1 MTDTNIIAE
10 QLKDYIYIKCQ
21 YSEGAKEYFYRV
33 PPELEKFVHT
43 GMYAIVHNCS
53 NYGSN
58 AFAVA
63 KITGLLP
70 KGSLPSGERS
80 HRFIVSVFNEDKY
93 NSAVRDEQ
101 FLVDYLNAKKRESY
115 KRALLQ
121 DLSLS
126 QQELKNLGISHTT
139 PEGD

>member
-1 MTDTNIIAE
+1 MR
-10 QLKDYIYIKCQ
+10 
-21 YSEGAKEYFYRV
+21 GAR
-33 PPELEKFVHT
+33 
-43 GMYAIVHNCS
+43 
-53 NYGSN
+53 
-58 AFAVA
+58 
-63 KITGLLP
+63 
-70 KGSLPSGERS
+70 
-80 HRFIVSVFNEDKY
+80 NE
-93 NSAVRDEQ
+93 EQ